1 MDPTSPLSDTLQS
14 AGREME
20 RLSALSEKLS
30 ASLATAFATGIARG
44 KSFDDVLKGLAQ
56 RLEQTALKAALQP
69 LHKLVTSGVGSI
81 TSVLGNALSSALGGL
96 VDTSGGSAGEGVSA
110 AMPLMRAASGA
121 VLTTPTYF
129 PTSGGL
135 ALAGEAGAE
144 AILPLERGGDG
155 RLGVRASAG
164 TRPVAVTVNVTTPDL
179 DGFRRSEAQVSAAIA
194 RAVARG
200 QRAL

>member
-1 MDPTSPLSDTLQS
+1 MDPTAQFTDTLQA
-14 AGREME
+14 AGRDME
-20 RLSALSEKLS
+20 RLTAMAEKLS
-30 ASLATAFATGIARG
+30 ASLAGAFATGIARG
-44 KSFDDVLKGLAQ
+44 KSFDDVLKGVAQ
-56 RLEQTALKAALQP
+56 RLEQTALKASLQP
-69 LHKLVTSGVGSI
+69 LQQLVASGVGTV
-81 TSVLGNALSSALGGL
+81 TSVLGSALTSALGGFAG
-96 VDTSGGSAGEGVSA
+96 SGGGEGVSA
-110 AMPLMRAASGA
+110 AAPVMRAASGA

-129 PTSGGL
+129 PTAGGL
-135 ALAGEAGAE
+135 GLAGEAGAE

-164 TRPVAVTVNVTTPDL
+164 TRPVAVTVNVATPDL